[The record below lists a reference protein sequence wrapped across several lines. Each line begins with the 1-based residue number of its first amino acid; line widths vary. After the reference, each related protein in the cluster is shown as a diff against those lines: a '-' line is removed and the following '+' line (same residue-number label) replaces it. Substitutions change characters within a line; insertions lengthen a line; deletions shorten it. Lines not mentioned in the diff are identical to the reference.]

1 MKKKD
6 LANTSVLDLPLV
18 GVLKIDFITTNG
30 PDSALFIGTTEE
42 AEKHFSGMNTIIEPL
57 HITNIS
63 EI

>member
-1 MKKKD
+1 M
-6 LANTSVLDLPLV
+6 